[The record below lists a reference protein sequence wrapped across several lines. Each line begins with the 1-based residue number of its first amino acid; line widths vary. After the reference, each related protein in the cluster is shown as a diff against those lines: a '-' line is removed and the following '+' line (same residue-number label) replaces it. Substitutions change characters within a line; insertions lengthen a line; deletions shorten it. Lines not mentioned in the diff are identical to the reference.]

1 MIYSCILWICH
12 LVIAVISIPATL
24 LAVTVVPLLRE
35 IVLEGSVIAT
45 MLQFFNILISMGA
58 MFLVATTI
66 MLRRPEEVEEEMN
79 NINR

>member
-1 MIYSCILWICH
+1 M
-12 LVIAVISIPATL
+12 VIAVISIPATL